1 MDVNK
6 ILDELRREHAQLGEA
21 ILSLERLAAGGTR
34 RGRPPAWLQ
43 AAQERGPVKAAAPA
57 PATAT
62 ATGKK
67 RGRKKKVAA
76 EPAS

>member
-21 ILSLERLAAGGTR
+21 ILSMERLAAGGQR

-43 AAQERGPVKAAAPA
+43 AAQERGPVKAVASAPA
-57 PATAT
+57 PAPA
-62 ATGKK
+62 KK
-67 RGRKKKVAA
+67 RGRKKKVAT